1 MHLIRVSS
9 DGHELICE
17 GLFSHPNE
25 IWDLASCPFDQR
37 IFSTVFSSGNTTFFG
52 FGFFFFSSADN
63 WKELGN
69 ELSYFLFMKVNH
81 LGQQFGKFLSYMVN
95 WIPLNWSELLLLM
108 DMIPRL
114 NGYSLIHV
122 KFFSFFFFFLFLK
135 YLLYISLE
143 MLKQPYRLDFSP

>member
-1 MHLIRVSS
+1 MVMNWFVRVCFRIQMRSGTLLLALLINAFSPPSS
-9 DGHELICE
+9 LLVI
-17 GLFSHPNE
+17 P
-25 IWDLASCPFDQR
+25 PFLVLD
-37 IFSTVFSSGNTTFFG
+37 
-52 FGFFFFSSADN
+52 FFFSSADN

-108 DMIPRL
+108 DMILRL

-122 KFFSFFFFFLFLK
+122 KFFLSFFLFFCFFK

-143 MLKQPYRLDFSP
+143 MLKQPYQLDFSPIVIGR